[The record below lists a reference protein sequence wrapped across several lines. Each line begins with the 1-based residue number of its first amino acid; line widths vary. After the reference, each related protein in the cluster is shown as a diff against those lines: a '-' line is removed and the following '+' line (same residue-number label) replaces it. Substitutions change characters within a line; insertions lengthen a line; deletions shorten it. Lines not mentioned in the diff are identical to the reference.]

1 MPEENR
7 AGGCLVSPGTVGAVV
22 LAAGAGSRMGH
33 RPKCLLELNGVPLIQ
48 RLLMALSVAGIDE
61 HVLVLGHH
69 AERIE
74 PAVRDFT
81 VNVVRNAVPD
91 AGQVSSLRLGLRA
104 LSSKVDTVLI
114 ALTDLP
120 LLDAPDI
127 VDLLDAY
134 RMRPEG
140 TLVVQPH
147 VEGLPGNPV
156 VFCSKVR
163 EEILGSNAV
172 VGCKQW
178 QVDNPCKVHRWT
190 SNNPHYRVDVDSP
203 QDLESLAVLTGLRLR
218 WPIDLQD
225 PM

>member
-1 MPEENR
+1 
-7 AGGCLVSPGTVGAVV
+7 
-22 LAAGAGSRMGH
+22 
-33 RPKCLLELNGVPLIQ
+33 
-48 RLLMALSVAGIDE
+48 
-61 HVLVLGHH
+61 
-69 AERIE
+69 
-74 PAVRDFT
+74 
-81 VNVVRNAVPD
+81 
-91 AGQVSSLRLGLRA
+91 
-104 LSSKVDTVLI
+104 
-114 ALTDLP
+114 
-120 LLDAPDI
+120 
-127 VDLLDAY
+127 
-134 RMRPEG
+134 
-140 TLVVQPH
+140 

-163 EEILGSNAV
+163 EEILGSNAM